1 MQLVSAL
8 LTAIAIG
15 QASALHRDQAGQMEW
30 LKSLVGIPS
39 HVHFTR
45 SHSSARLALGS
56 VGTANTV
63 SVLHAK
69 NGDIVWRQR
78 FPDNEALLHVN
89 GEFAS
94 DVLSISFHASNTVNI
109 RTWISDTGFILD
121 DVAIPIPMSLDCVSV
136 ESRKECAEQTNSIRI
151 SKTEAVILLPGGHI
165 VRVDLARKNV
175 LWSSNIGTDSA
186 FYKISITEN
195 VVRIVG
201 RNLKSDNLI
210 VESVGLG
217 DGVRVSSGDTPSLDF
232 DDAADCFALSHADK
246 SKSSP
251 VVCNVIDAAESA
263 VAVFFNEKL
272 TWVQAKPFLGANID
286 NKSLQALA
294 LHDNVFILTNGQSAS
309 IVRVAVENGV
319 PQLSLV
325 HAFSNIKKSEN
336 AVFTAPAGEKR
347 AALVARFSHGKSA
360 GRLEVFDLSTN
371 KVVKPW
377 NVIVNTEKTGNF
389 VSVHMDAVMKNNVPT
404 VRVLGITQ
412 DGSMALY
419 SQKSTESG
427 TAEMEVK
434 WVRDES
440 LAHVV
445 DTAFVDLPDKNLF
458 SLENDE
464 LDEPL
469 KDSEKLDPLS
479 RYIRRVA
486 THLSHAQSALPS
498 LPNAIIN
505 RVVQGLKPIKS
516 FNHTQ
521 QQQEISLFT
530 DRLGFRKLL
539 ILATASGKVHA
550 LETEFGRTV
559 WTRYLPKPVALK
571 SLRVLREGAV
581 KFPPVLGLFGEEKNE
596 KKVYSQNLFVRRM
609 NAITGADFVSES
621 LPEATTKWDSYDGD
635 HLIALPVREE
645 KDHLTVYAVVDGK
658 ANINLLPSTPESKRA
673 FESIMSTFH
682 FYRLY
687 RGKDTVTGYSC
698 VHDVS
703 RGNYL
708 ARKMWTLTVPE
719 GEVIADF
726 AERDRTEPI
735 SSVGKVL
742 GNRSVLYKFLNPNL
756 LAMATIREESET
768 SSSVFLYLVDTVTGS
783 ILHRTVYNG
792 AGNAFKGLDS
802 IFLVQVDNSVIL
814 SFYNHG
820 PAASDVAETV
830 AEAGEFGGA
839 EGAVKKR
846 RGSKKDSAAKAG
858 QTVPNVK
865 GYEIVVLEVYEMPK
879 PDLRIESDVYSS
891 FNMKKPSVLSQSY
904 IFPTQLT
911 AMGATRTGAGIASR
925 EILFGLAS
933 SQLYGVN
940 KRLLDPRRPIG
951 AGTAEDR
958 EEGLFPY
965 RPVLDFNPFEVASH
979 VLEVAGISKIVS
991 APTLLESTS
1000 IVAAYG
1006 LDLFVVRRAP
1016 SKTFDVLSEDFGY
1029 MWLIGT
1035 LAALLVGIQVA
1046 KHYAERKRVRDQ
1058 WK

>member
-1 MQLVSAL
+1 
-8 LTAIAIG
+8 
-15 QASALHRDQAGQMEW
+15 
-30 LKSLVGIPS
+30 
-39 HVHFTR
+39 
-45 SHSSARLALGS
+45 
-56 VGTANTV
+56 
-63 SVLHAK
+63 
-69 NGDIVWRQR
+69 
-78 FPDNEALLHVN
+78 
-89 GEFAS
+89 
-94 DVLSISFHASNTVNI
+94 
-109 RTWISDTGFILD
+109 
-121 DVAIPIPMSLDCVSV
+121 
-136 ESRKECAEQTNSIRI
+136 
-151 SKTEAVILLPGGHI
+151 
-165 VRVDLARKNV
+165 
-175 LWSSNIGTDSA
+175 
-186 FYKISITEN
+186 
-195 VVRIVG
+195 
-201 RNLKSDNLI
+201 
-210 VESVGLG
+210 
-217 DGVRVSSGDTPSLDF
+217 
-232 DDAADCFALSHADK
+232 
-246 SKSSP
+246 
-251 VVCNVIDAAESA
+251 
-263 VAVFFNEKL
+263 
-272 TWVQAKPFLGANID
+272 
-286 NKSLQALA
+286 
-294 LHDNVFILTNGQSAS
+294 
-309 IVRVAVENGV
+309 
-319 PQLSLV
+319 
-325 HAFSNIKKSEN
+325 
-336 AVFTAPAGEKR
+336 
-347 AALVARFSHGKSA
+347 
-360 GRLEVFDLSTN
+360 
-371 KVVKPW
+371 
-377 NVIVNTEKTGNF
+377 
-389 VSVHMDAVMKNNVPT
+389 
-404 VRVLGITQ
+404 
-412 DGSMALY
+412 
-419 SQKSTESG
+419 
-427 TAEMEVK
+427 MEVK

-479 RYIRRVA
+479 RYIRRIA
-486 THLSHAQSALPS
+486 THMSHAQSALPS

-516 FNHTQ
+516 FNRTE

-559 WTRYLPKPVALK
+559 WTRYLSKPVALK

-581 KFPPVLGLFGEEKNE
+581 KFPPVVGLFGEEKNE
-596 KKVYSQNLFVRRM
+596 KKNLFVRRM

-673 FESIMSTFH
+673 FEGIMSTFH

-687 RGKDTVTGYSC
+687 RGKNTVTGYSC

-703 RGNYL
+703 KGNYL

-726 AERDRTEPI
+726 AERDRSEPI

-756 LAMATIREESET
+756 LAMATIREESES

-820 PAASDVAETV
+820 PAASDAAETV

-839 EGAVKKR
+839 ESAVKKR

-911 AMGATRTGAGIASR
+911 AMGTTRTGAGIASR

-1046 KHYAERKRVRDQ
+1046 KHYVSAFCFVQSDAIVQQFLYLLRLRGRECATNGNSVLFLDE
-1058 WK
+1058 

>member
-325 HAFSNIKKSEN
+325 HAFTNIKKSEN

-377 NVIVNTEKTGNF
+377 N
-389 VSVHMDAVMKNNVPT
+389 VHMDAVMKNNVPT

-559 WTRYLPKPVALK
+559 WTRYLAKPVALK

-846 RGSKKDSAAKAG
+846 RGSKKDSAAKVG